1 MPYSSPASKS
11 TYWFDH
17 LLDEEPLHWTVAAMA
32 TTPSPIDDYLD
43 ALMIGLL
50 GREPTPDEAFTF
62 IIGSY
67 SARVMPRLLAMSEP
81 PRDELSIPISEIR
94 AKTIKIAGYRRA
106 VSARERWT
114 EKQNQ

>member
-1 MPYSSPASKS
+1 MAATSSPIA
-11 TYWFDH
+11 
-17 LLDEEPLHWTVAAMA
+17 
-32 TTPSPIDDYLD
+32 DYLD

-50 GREPTPDEAFTF
+50 GRDPTPDEAFTF
-62 IIGSY
+62 IIGY
-67 SARVMPRLLAMSEP
+67 YAARAMPRLLAMSEP

-114 EKQNQ
+114 EKQDQ